1 MDARRRFKC
10 CSTCQSADYC
20 LKSCQA
26 ADWRD
31 GHRDVRKK
39 LRAFRLRERS
49 SFQFIPLL
57 RTAKE
62 HPDTLSTR
70 GKCFLREL
78 LSNGYFRHLNP
89 ISIQHVE
96 FMYEHPGEAF
106 FTAFAYSDAGDIQV
120 KVQPTAKLKM
130 AGAWDAGMSTEFSR
144 AEKSGRTDI
153 HLMLLFEGQRH
164 RRMVFSMRTDSSR
177 LQNGLVQISP
187 ELPSGKRGDEVLPQI
202 RERVE
207 ALLAEVE
214 PEMILI
220 H

>member
-1 MDARRRFKC
+1 V
-10 CSTCQSADYC
+10 SVP
-20 LKSCQA
+20 
-26 ADWRD
+26 
-31 GHRDVRKK
+31 G
-39 LRAFRLRERS
+39 
-49 SFQFIPLL
+49 SFPFIPLF

-62 HPDTLSTR
+62 HPETLSTR

-78 LSNGYFRHLNP
+78 LSDDYFRTLTP
-89 ISIQHVE
+89 ISVRQVK
-96 FMYEHPGEAF
+96 FMYERPGEAF
-106 FTAFAYSDAGDIQV
+106 FTAFAYSDAGDVQV
-120 KVQPTAKLKM
+120 EVQPTAKLKM
-130 AGAWDAGMSTEFSR
+130 AGAWDVGMSTQFSR

-153 HLMLLFEGQRH
+153 HLMLLFEGQRF
-164 RRMVFSMRTDSSR
+164 RRMVFPMRTDTSR
-177 LQNGLVQISP
+177 LQNGLVRISR